1 MHAASGGPSP
11 VPTLPPGRV
20 ERPRPPRRRGS
31 RSLLA
36 AALLALV
43 ALVAFDCLE
52 LVAPDRSP
60 DLSPAAHHTD
70 VHRAEVT
77 GLHRPA
83 GNDLRRPLGAVVPA
97 ALGLIVVGLAWT
109 LTPALST
116 DLPWRPRVRPR
127 LRAPPGLRFPPA
139 RP

>member
-11 VPTLPPGRV
+11 VPSLPPGRV
-20 ERPRPPRRRGS
+20 ERPRPPRRR

-36 AALLALV
+36 TALLALV
-43 ALVAFDCLE
+43 ALVAFGGLE
-52 LVAPDRSP
+52 LVEREPSA
-60 DLSPAAHHTD
+60 DLTSASHRTDLHHA
-70 VHRAEVT
+70 RVT

-83 GNDLRRPLGAVVPA
+83 GHDLRRALGAVVAA

-109 LTPALST
+109 LAASLST
-116 DLPWRPRVRPR
+116 DLPWRPRFRPR
-127 LRAPPGLRFPPA
+127 LRAPPTLRFHQA